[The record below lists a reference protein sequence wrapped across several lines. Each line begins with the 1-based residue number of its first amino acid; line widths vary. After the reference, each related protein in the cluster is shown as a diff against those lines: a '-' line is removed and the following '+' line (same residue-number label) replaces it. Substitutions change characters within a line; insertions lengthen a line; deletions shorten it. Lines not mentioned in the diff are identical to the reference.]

1 MPTVLYLRGWRLH
14 FYSDEGNEPIHIHA
28 QRGDAQC
35 KYWLK
40 VEAYDIEE
48 AYSYNL
54 TKRDTREIRK
64 IILQHFDEIVEA
76 WNGYFKRKKD

>member
-14 FYSDEGNEPIHIHA
+14 FYSNEGNEPIHIHA
-28 QRGDAQC
+28 QRGDAEC

-40 VEAYDIEE
+40 VETYDIEE

-54 TKRDTREIRK
+54 TKRDAREIRK
-64 IILQHFDEIVEA
+64 LILQNLDEIVEA
-76 WNGYFKRKKD
+76 WHRYFEGDND